1 MKCRR
6 NVNDL
11 APLRDENG
19 ALVITAIFFGGV
31 LIAFLE
37 EKEKGINMNNNE
49 KKEKKV
55 INFPVYIP
63 GKDDEH
69 RMVFSPR
76 MTELIE
82 KGKEVI
88 KKYNEG
94 IEMNVIDNEYFFS
107 KKYSQLLKEDV
118 GLIESTLDLIEGAKI
133 NNNDAILRQQIED
146 SLDTYIRQFNVDF
159 LDGCEEYNKRHLEE
173 LKKREAELIERNKN
187 NTIVHMFDKK

>member
-1 MKCRR
+1 
-6 NVNDL
+6 
-11 APLRDENG
+11 
-19 ALVITAIFFGGV
+19 
-31 LIAFLE
+31 
-37 EKEKGINMNNNE
+37 MNNNE
-49 KKEKKV
+49 KKENKV

-76 MTELIE
+76 MTKLIE

-107 KKYSQLLKEDV
+107 KKYSHLIKEDV

-133 NNNDAILRQQIED
+133 NNNDAYPSAANR
-146 SLDTYIRQFNVDF
+146 RFV
-159 LDGCEEYNKRHLEE
+159 GHLYT
-173 LKKREAELIERNKN
+173 
-187 NTIVHMFDKK
+187 TIQR

>member
-1 MKCRR
+1 
-6 NVNDL
+6 
-11 APLRDENG
+11 
-19 ALVITAIFFGGV
+19 
-31 LIAFLE
+31 
-37 EKEKGINMNNNE
+37 
-49 KKEKKV
+49 
-55 INFPVYIP
+55 
-63 GKDDEH
+63 
-69 RMVFSPR
+69 
-76 MTELIE
+76 
-82 KGKEVI
+82 
-88 KKYNEG
+88 
-94 IEMNVIDNEYFFS
+94 MNVIDNEYFFS

>member
-49 KKEKKV
+49 KKKNKV

-63 GKDDEH
+63 RKD
-69 RMVFSPR
+69 
-76 MTELIE
+76 
-82 KGKEVI
+82 
-88 KKYNEG
+88 
-94 IEMNVIDNEYFFS
+94 
-107 KKYSQLLKEDV
+107 
-118 GLIESTLDLIEGAKI
+118 GASI
-133 NNNDAILRQQIED
+133 
-146 SLDTYIRQFNVDF
+146 
-159 LDGCEEYNKRHLEE
+159 
-173 LKKREAELIERNKN
+173 
-187 NTIVHMFDKK
+187 